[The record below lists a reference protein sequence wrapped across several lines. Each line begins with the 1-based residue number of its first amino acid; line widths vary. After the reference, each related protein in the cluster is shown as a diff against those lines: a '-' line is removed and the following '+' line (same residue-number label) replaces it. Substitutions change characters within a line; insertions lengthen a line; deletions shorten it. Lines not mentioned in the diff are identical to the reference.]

1 MNGSEY
7 QENRYDIKLNRL
19 FNIQQRRVGLWL
31 VFALVIMVIAMCMRT
46 VTKELSASIVVIELV
61 FGVLSMLT
69 FLTRFPKKLEVT
81 PTTVRFTKKKI
92 HYVYRSYYFTTVKY
106 TVYNIT
112 DIQFS
117 QNAFEK
123 LFGVGRVH
131 FIGDLCTITD
141 EYTNDEKSRTVTI
154 YGLGDFQNTAEWMKG
169 FFELAKDRYGE

>member
-7 QENRYDIKLNRL
+7 LENRYDIKLNRL

-112 DIQFS
+112 DIQFT

-123 LFGVGRVH
+123 VFGMGRVH
-131 FIGDLCTITD
+131 FVGDLGAVTD
-141 EYTNDEKSRTVTI
+141 EYANELKSNTVTI
-154 YGLGDFQNTAEWMKG
+154 YGVGDFKNTAEWMKN
-169 FFELAKDRYGE
+169 FFVLSQCNSGE